1 MVDYCIEH
9 RNDAGAVERIL
20 RSLPVW
26 FGIEESVLEY
36 VESARTQESYLVLA
50 GDVVVGVGLVVRRFP
65 ESAEIEL
72 LAVHAD
78 RRGRGAGRVLIEGIV
93 EAVARD
99 GVQLLSVHTVGPS
112 YEDEAY
118 AATRSFYRRV
128 GFLPVQEFE
137 GLDWVGPTLLMVRA
151 LG

>member
-1 MVDYCIEH
+1 MVDYRIEH

-20 RSLPVW
+20 RSLPAW
-26 FGIEESVLEY
+26 FGIEESLLEY

-78 RRGRGAGRVLIEGIV
+78 HRGRGAGRVLIEAIV
-93 EAVARD
+93 EAVTRD
-99 GVQLLSVHTVGPS
+99 GIQLLSVHTVGPS

-118 AATRSFYRRV
+118 AATRAFYRRV
-128 GFLPVQEFE
+128 GFVPVQEFE
-137 GLDWVGPTLLMVRA
+137 GLDWEGPTLLMVRA

>member
-1 MVDYCIEH
+1 MVDYRIEH

-20 RSLPVW
+20 RSLPAW
-26 FGIEESVLEY
+26 FGIEESLLEY

-78 RRGRGAGRVLIEGIV
+78 HRGRGAGRVLIEAIV
-93 EAVARD
+93 EAVTRD
-99 GVQLLSVHTVGPS
+99 GIQLLSVHTVGPS
-112 YEDEAY
+112 YR
-118 AATRSFYRRV
+118 TRPTRRPEPSTA
-128 GFLPVQEFE
+128 GSGSCPCRSS
-137 GLDWVGPTLLMVRA
+137 RA
-151 LG
+151 STGRDPRS